1 MQLLIEIPKHKG
13 TNDQRDLIF
22 FDELVTGYVII
33 VHETPISHYKLFL
46 DVSII
51 PGDVDQF
58 GKEFSIIN
66 DELNTL
72 VSQTD
77 HETIYEFTYSINYPK
92 NKVINPLIHF
102 AASIKFDTVVEPR
115 QHQPVTNYLP
125 ISERNLLQELKLNNN
140 QYTLVQNGKSNG
152 HVEET
157 NNSMN
162 TTEGFSTTS
171 GVTGIMDGYGML
183 SLPIFSSLVIKL
195 KSTKPAG
202 KNNIL
207 LLSFN
212 IESSE
217 VPEDLEFKI
226 LGFVIDS
233 KNCKLIDMNDSLHEF
248 PINFTRN
255 ESLNLCYKI
264 INNDEDTSKQLG
276 VNLTLKVL
284 GNDFETNVIET
295 KWAPNIDFGL
305 AAPPINHALKSTT
318 PNLNIPMNSKRKPAL
333 NKRIVSSIPLNN
345 AKSSASSV
353 TINLNNAGTSN
364 TLNSNTMLG
373 LKLTFNGKLV
383 VKVGEIVTFKL
394 QAINNSP
401 HKLNLS
407 LVVQNLNTSAPT
419 YLGGSFPFSFLN
431 NKYQLYASY
440 SELKLKSTGILILN
454 NDLRLGPLDINS
466 VYETNLKLVG
476 FTKGIHNL
484 EGLKLYDT
492 ITGEGLDFG
501 KLVEIYVI

>member
-1 MQLLIEIPKHKG
+1 M
-13 TNDQRDLIF
+13 
-22 FDELVTGYVII
+22 
-33 VHETPISHYKLFL
+33 
-46 DVSII
+46 
-51 PGDVDQF
+51 
-58 GKEFSIIN
+58 
-66 DELNTL
+66 
-72 VSQTD
+72 
-77 HETIYEFTYSINYPK
+77 
-92 NKVINPLIHF
+92 
-102 AASIKFDTVVEPR
+102 
-115 QHQPVTNYLP
+115 
-125 ISERNLLQELKLNNN
+125 
-140 QYTLVQNGKSNG
+140 
-152 HVEET
+152 
-157 NNSMN
+157 
-162 TTEGFSTTS
+162 
-171 GVTGIMDGYGML
+171 
-183 SLPIFSSLVIKL
+183 
-195 KSTKPAG
+195 
-202 KNNIL
+202 
-207 LLSFN
+207 
-212 IESSE
+212 
-217 VPEDLEFKI
+217 
-226 LGFVIDS
+226 
-233 KNCKLIDMNDSLHEF
+233 
-248 PINFTRN
+248 
-255 ESLNLCYKI
+255 
-264 INNDEDTSKQLG
+264 G